1 MWERGR
7 WLGMDYF
14 VKGASAQSAEATE
27 LAPLCVPVELR
38 RADIKATGAAG
49 QRWFRIGLGLGPD
62 RLRLR
67 SALPEELCGPPLRVR
82 LQLPPPTA
90 QAEGLGEDWQG
101 GLDLRAVAGEVVV
114 DRGTEREHAE
124 PRLLLFRNLTP
135 PQRAL
140 IEEYITL
147 RQLADE

>member
-14 VKGASAQSAEATE
+14 VKGGEAKTSVE

-38 RADIKATGAAG
+38 RADVKGTGEAG
-49 QRWFRIGLGLGPD
+49 QRWFRIGLGLGTD

-90 QAEGLGEDWQG
+90 QAEGLGDDWQG
-101 GLDLRAVAGEVVV
+101 GLDVRAVAGEEVV
-114 DRGTEREHAE
+114 DVGTERERAE
-124 PRLLLFRNLTP
+124 PRLLLFRSLLP

-140 IEEYITL
+140 IEEYISL
-147 RQLADE
+147 RQLSDE